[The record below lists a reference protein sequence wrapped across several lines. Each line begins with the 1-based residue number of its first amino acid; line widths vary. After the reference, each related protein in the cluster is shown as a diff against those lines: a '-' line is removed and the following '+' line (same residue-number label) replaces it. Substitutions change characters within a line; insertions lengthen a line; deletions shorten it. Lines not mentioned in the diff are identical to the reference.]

1 MTERTSLPDLAARG
15 PHHVGVRTVEI
26 DDADNAG
33 RRLPIDVWYPAQDGV
48 EERAEH
54 PFGQV
59 HRAAPDAPPAS
70 GSFPLVA
77 FSHGNSGLSRQSTFL
92 TTHLASHGFVVTA
105 PDHTGNTF
113 FEMLELD
120 EQQRKAVH
128 FAARKTRPRDLGAAI
143 DVALA
148 GAPGIDPG
156 RIYALGHSYGGWTA
170 FKMPAADERV
180 RAVCGLA
187 PASEPFVG
195 RKAFAPGELP
205 LAVPS
210 LIVAGIE
217 DVLVDLETSVRPLAE
232 RMAAPT
238 RLLGIEATDHF
249 HFCDGVPLLHGIHE
263 KNVRRDQPRPTKPLA
278 ELLPEQRIQR
288 ILCGVVT
295 AFFVSVEDAGPDP
308 RDLADFDRA
317 IRVLA

>member
-1 MTERTSLPDLAARG
+1 MAHRTSLKNLAERG
-15 PHHVGVRTVEI
+15 PCPVGVLTVEI
-26 DDADNAG
+26 DDDANAG
-33 RRLPIDVWYPAQDGV
+33 RRVPVDVWYPAQHAGA
-48 EERAEH
+48 ERAEH

-59 HRAAPDAPPAS
+59 HRAAPDAPPAT
-70 GSFPLVA
+70 GRFPLVA
-77 FSHGNSGLSRQSTFL
+77 FSHGNSGSRRQSTFL

-120 EQQRKAVH
+120 EAQRKTVH
-128 FAARKTRPRDLGAAI
+128 FEARHNRPRDLGAAI
-143 DVALA
+143 DLALA
-148 GAPGIDPG
+148 RVPSSDPG

-170 FKMPAADERV
+170 FKMPAADARV

-217 DVLVDLETSVRPLAE
+217 DVLVDLETSVRPLAG
-232 RMAAPT
+232 RLAAPT
-238 RLLGIEATDHF
+238 RLVAIEATDHF
-249 HFCDGVPLLHGIHE
+249 HFCDGVPLLHGMHE
-263 KNVRRDQPRPTKPLA
+263 KNVRPDQPRPTQPLA
-278 ELLPEQRIQR
+278 ELLPEERIHR
-288 ILCGVVT
+288 ILCGLVT
-295 AFFVSVEDAGPDP
+295 AFFASVERAEPDP
-308 RDLADFDRA
+308 ESLADFDRA
-317 IRVLA
+317 IRVLT